1 MRKSAR
7 TFFTVTGHPRELR
20 PADVPPR
27 LRALVLGPHPD
38 DFDEIAVT
46 LRRLAENGN
55 ALYAAVVRSG
65 SGVLDSYAP
74 GLDWEKKAELRDREQ
89 QASLRFF
96 GLPESRM
103 VFLSLDNDAEEGQ
116 LCDTPRNREILRA
129 LIDSQSP
136 DLLFLPHGNDTNS
149 AHRALYAMVRASVA
163 ELRMPLRMPVT
174 LLLNRDPKTIS
185 LRADLYTPFDQA
197 AADWKAE
204 MLRFHDTQHQRNLI
218 ARGRGLDERILEG
231 NRQFARDLSL
241 GAPYAEVFEAQT
253 YSA

>member
-1 MRKSAR
+1 MRHTEASCLRAAD
-7 TFFTVTGHPRELR
+7 HPREFR

-55 ALYAAVVRSG
+55 PLYAAVVRSG

-103 VFLSLDNDAEEGQ
+103 VFLSLDNDTEEGQ

-149 AHRALYAMVRASVA
+149 AHRALYAMVRASVV
-163 ELRMPLRMPVT
+163 ELRMPVT
-174 LLLNRDPKTIS
+174 LLLNRDPKTVS

-218 ARGRGLDERILEG
+218 TRGRGLDERILEG